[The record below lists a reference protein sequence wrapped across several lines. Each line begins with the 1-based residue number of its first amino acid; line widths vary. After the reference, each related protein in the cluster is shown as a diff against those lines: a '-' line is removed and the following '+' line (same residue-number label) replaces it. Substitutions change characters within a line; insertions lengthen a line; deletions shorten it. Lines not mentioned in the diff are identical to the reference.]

1 MFNPSG
7 VPGVDGCMLSNP
19 PVMPTFGG
27 LIGVPGCAPDGIE
40 DPGVPGKL
48 EEP

>member
-7 VPGVDGCMLSNP
+7 VPGVDGCKLSNP